1 MQLIWL
7 SPIPEQIHQSS
18 TQSGCCF
25 SDWKY
30 SFNLIQKQKMF
41 YEKQTYLSWQEFFLL
56 SSGICWWR
64 RSSFLNLGFLFCW
77 TSSSSSSSSSSPSS
91 SSSSPSSSSSSWLL
105 APVSSTLFSPR
116 PWLLLRILLQLLCL
130 VWCVAGAA
138 GWLRKWWRWKGWQ
151 SWRIL
156 SQHLLF
162 LLLWQLPVLVLVL
175 VILQLRG
182 EILLLVLK
190 KEWNIYLFNRWY
202 QYLSRVVLVVVRVGG
217 KWRQRMETGLLMGGL
232 GGCLK

>member
-77 TSSSSSSSSSSPSS
+77 TSSPSS

-105 APVSSTLFSPR
+105 APVSSTLFSPD
-116 PWLLLRILLQLLCL
+116 PDSSSGFSSNFS
-130 VWCVAGAA
+130 VWFDV
-138 GWLRKWWRWKGWQ
+138 
-151 SWRIL
+151 S
-156 SQHLLF
+156 
-162 LLLWQLPVLVLVL
+162 LVLLDDWGNDGGGKVD
-175 VILQLRG
+175 
-182 EILLLVLK
+182 
-190 KEWNIYLFNRWY
+190 
-202 QYLSRVVLVVVRVGG
+202 RVGG
-217 KWRQRMETGLLMGGL
+217 SSPNTSSSSSSDSSPSSSSSWWSSNSAERSSSS
-232 GGCLK
+232 C